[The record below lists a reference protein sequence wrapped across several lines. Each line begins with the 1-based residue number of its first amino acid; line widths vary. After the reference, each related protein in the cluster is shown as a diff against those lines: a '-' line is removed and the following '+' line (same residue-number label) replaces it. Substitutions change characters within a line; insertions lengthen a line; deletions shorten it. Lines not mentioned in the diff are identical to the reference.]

1 MLWAAVAKF
10 CSISRMKVSTAF
22 SRGDETSQSQQEKF
36 PVTDVFNYVEVA
48 DGRVWMRPE
57 GVARFAGG
65 AGCRPLQ
72 PECPWHG
79 LEVEAELVHRG
90 QPRPPTVHPDL
101 ECGGPGQSDA
111 SHC

>member
-1 MLWAAVAKF
+1 
-10 CSISRMKVSTAF
+10 MKVSTAF